1 MTYKQL
7 IYIAFVVACLTGCS
21 TEKPPVLSPSKEL
34 NLVQDQLS
42 AAAERAVLARERYAQ
57 VEIQQNPI
65 EDTRS
70 PDYLPDALAER
81 LDISFHGPIEALM
94 NGVAQRM
101 DYELRV
107 LGPRPA
113 SDVLVRVNG
122 DHRRVFDLLRDVG
135 LQVGSRGTV
144 RIDPDQNVLELVYA
158 QK

>member
-1 MTYKQL
+1 MYKQL
-7 IYIAFVVACLTGCS
+7 IYIAFFTTSLAGCS
-21 TEKPPVLSPSKEL
+21 KDEPPSLIPTKEL
-34 NLVQDQLS
+34 NLVQEQLN
-42 AAAERAVLARERYAQ
+42 AAAERAVVARERYAQ

-65 EDTRS
+65 KDTQS
-70 PDYLPDALAER
+70 PDYLPEALAER
-81 LDISFHGPIEALM
+81 LDIRFHGPIEALM
-94 NGVAQRM
+94 NGVAKRM

-135 LQVGSRGTV
+135 LQVGARGTV